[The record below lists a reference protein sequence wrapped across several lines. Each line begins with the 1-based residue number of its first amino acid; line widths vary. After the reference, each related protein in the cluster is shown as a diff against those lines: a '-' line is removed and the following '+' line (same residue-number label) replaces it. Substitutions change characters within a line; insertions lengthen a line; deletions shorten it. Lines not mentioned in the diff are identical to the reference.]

1 VSCVPG
7 SDGARYAIAKVV
19 AFQYPVRHDE
29 CGLPQPAWP
38 NQVYE
43 EALPLAD
50 QLGTPSHP
58 LRVAVIGSGPA
69 GFYATEELLKQ
80 EAPLVAVDLFD
91 RLPTPYGL
99 VRGGVAPD
107 HQKIKSVI
115 KLYERTAQRPRF
127 RFFGNVSYGDDLS
140 LDDLKARY
148 HQILFCTGCET
159 DNRMNI
165 PGEDLPGSY
174 PATIFVGWY
183 NGHPD
188 YRDLTFDLNV
198 ESVAVIGNGN
208 VAMDVTRILA
218 KPIGELG
225 KTDIATYALD
235 ELRNSRVRE
244 IHLLGRR
251 GPAQAAFT
259 NPEIRELGNIEGTDL
274 VIRPEDLELDP
285 LSEEFLAGVKEP
297 THQRNVDIMRDFAT
311 RGVGNQ
317 ARKIL
322 ARFFVSPVEI
332 LGDGKVEAL
341 RIEKNKLVKDDK
353 GNVRARG
360 TGETEEFPVQM
371 VFRSIGYRGTALPD
385 LPFDDWSGIIPNEG
399 GRVRDP
405 DADATVARIYVA
417 GWIKRGPSG
426 VVGTNKPDA
435 IATVRLMLED
445 AGAIGADAAP
455 LAAEDSTPALLE
467 EKGVRFITFDDW
479 KRLDALETEAG
490 AKLGKPRE
498 KFTTVQEMVAAL
510 A

>member
-1 VSCVPG
+1 MGREG
-7 SDGARYAIAKVV
+7 SRGTRRPIAKAV
-19 AFQYPVRHDE
+19 AFQYPMGHHKS
-29 CGLPQPAWP
+29 GLPQPVWP

-43 EALPLAD
+43 EARPLAE
-50 QLGTPSHP
+50 QLGTPLNP

-80 EAPLVAVDLFD
+80 ENPVVAVDLFD

-127 RFFGNVSYGDDLS
+127 RFFGNVSYGADITLE
-140 LDDLKARY
+140 DLKERY
-148 HQILFCTGCET
+148 HQIILCTGCET

-165 PGEDLPGSY
+165 PGEDLPGSF

-188 YRDLTFDLNV
+188 YRDLTFDLGV

-218 KPIGELG
+218 KPIEELG
-225 KTDIATYALD
+225 KTDIASYALD

-274 VIRPEDLELDP
+274 VIRPQDLELDP
-285 LSEEFLAGVKEP
+285 LSEEFLASVKEP
-297 THQRNVDIMRDFAT
+297 THQRNVDIMREFAA
-311 RGVGNQ
+311 RGERGQSRKIQ
-317 ARKIL
+317 ARFL
-322 ARFFVSPVEI
+322 VSPVEI
-332 LGDGKVEAL
+332 LGNGKVEAI
-341 RIEKNKLVKDDK
+341 RIEKNKLVKDDR
-353 GNVRARG
+353 GTVRARG

-371 VFRSIGYRGTALPD
+371 VLRSIGYRGTALPD

-405 DADATVARIYVA
+405 DTDAVVPRIYVA

-435 IATVRLMLED
+435 IATVKLMLED
-445 AGAIGADAAP
+445 AGTIGADAAP
-455 LAAEDSTPALLE
+455 RAEDESTPALLE
-467 EKGVRFITFDDW
+467 EKGVRFITFEDW

-490 AKLGKPRE
+490 TKLGKPRE

-510 A
+510 G